1 MIGRAM
7 LEVILWTLLF
17 SLSTAVSIL
26 LMGSRAIVAGNID
39 LPRMAAIL
47 VDWRFIL
54 GVGFAFISRV
64 CFLLVNNSLL
74 RIPELESGATTITA
88 FITSIALMFV
98 VAANYLFLGERLSP
112 MQIAGAFIILVGIIV
127 MTAR

>member
-1 MIGRAM
+1 M

-74 RIPELESGATTITA
+74 RIPGLDNGATTITA
-88 FITSIALMFV
+88 FVTSIALIFV
-98 VAANYLFLGERLSP
+98 VVANYMFLDERLTP
-112 MQIAGAFIILVGIIV
+112 LQVLGAFIILIGIILV
-127 MTAR
+127 TAH